1 VRTLG
6 PTCAGTGTAFVT
18 HARGAHQDDRAD
30 LTAPAYA
37 GAVGEFT
44 RKLRAYR
51 RVFRRAG
58 AAGAPD
64 LAAVL
69 RRRPPVLLGVAA
81 YELSVV
87 ASGHVDTR
95 LKTLAALKASSRI
108 GCPF

>member
-1 VRTLG
+1 MLPG
-6 PTCAGTGTAFVT
+6 
-18 HARGAHQDDRAD
+18 DRAASPAD
-30 LTAPAYA
+30 PILDGRNGAARRAAYA
-37 GAVGEFT
+37 DRVGEFT

-64 LAAVL
+64 LTAVL
-69 RRRPPVLLGVAA
+69 RRRPPTLFGVAA
-81 YELSVV
+81 YELSVI
-87 ASGHVDTR
+87 ASGRVDTR